1 MKARQ
6 LIGSSIYG
14 PRALRVVFQAFD
26 GAWNDMAVQFG
37 NDQRAIERARQR
49 LAHALLVVAS
59 EDSDDPERLKKD
71 ALRLVAAAEE

>member
-14 PRALRVVFQAFD
+14 PRALQVVFQAFD

-37 NDQRAIERARQR
+37 KDQRAIERAQQR

-59 EDSDDPERLKKD
+59 EDSDDAERLKKD
-71 ALRLVAAAEE
+71 ALRLVAVADK